1 MKPIFQSDAVASQ
14 VTVTYSKHC
23 AASSGPSSS
32 LIFLWAPGQR
42 GYWSLRGVIE

>member
-23 AASSGPSSS
+23 AASSAPAHPSSS
-32 LIFLWAPGQR
+32 SGLQGREDIGPLG
-42 GYWSLRGVIE
+42 G